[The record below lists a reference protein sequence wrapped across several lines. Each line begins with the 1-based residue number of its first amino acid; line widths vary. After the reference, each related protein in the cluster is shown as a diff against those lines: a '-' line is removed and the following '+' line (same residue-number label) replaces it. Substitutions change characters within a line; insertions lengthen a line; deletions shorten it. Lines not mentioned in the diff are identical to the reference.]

1 MTPPNIK
8 INKILCM
15 RKDWYE
21 ELVKL
26 IKTRFVRVKRKRE
39 IA

>member
-1 MTPPNIK
+1 
-8 INKILCM
+8 M

-26 IKTRFVRVKRKRE
+26 IKTRFVRVKRKRIKTPQE
-39 IA
+39 KNKLPG